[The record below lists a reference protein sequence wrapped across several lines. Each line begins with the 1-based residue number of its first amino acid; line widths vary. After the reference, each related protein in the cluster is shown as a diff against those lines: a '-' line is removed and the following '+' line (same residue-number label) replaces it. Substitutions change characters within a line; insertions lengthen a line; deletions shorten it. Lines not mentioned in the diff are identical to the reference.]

1 MLLSNFTLVYIIVGF
16 PFPRPPIDFIFE
28 IKTQVDL
35 PREACHIRG
44 ITQMIIN
51 VVVGM
56 LVPIDLQRD
65 WSAL

>member
-16 PFPRPPIDFIFE
+16 PFPR
-28 IKTQVDL
+28 QVDL
-35 PREACHIRG
+35 PREACNKRG

-56 LVPIDLQRD
+56 LVAIDLFTKRLEC
-65 WSAL
+65 SLEPVATTNF